1 MPITS
6 GGGVN
11 STMIQKI
18 IQYFSIEANNIADKA
33 SSIGANIYMN
43 KVYASTKINNS
54 DDVVAG
60 YEAKVEEQKNI
71 NAIAKKYMAYCEK
84 RWANLKISGSKNAQ
98 SLDEVLAL
106 ANFEELTARAS
117 EDKLDTINKLKEE
130 LNRLQ
135 QWDTHGGMD
144 NIEQDITIPACA
156 KAKKFRDESS
166 ERYEEY
172 ENKLEEAKKTADS
185 SNVSDKVKEGID
197 AVDERL
203 RMRDEQL
210 GWFNSILTP
219 SSALILELQKSL
231 ADYNP
236 KDERY
241 EKFENYNEQ
250 LNLKSSKKV
259 NNQAVL
265 GLDVGTQLLE
275 NFAYFVL
282 PGAQGLY
289 NALSNTGDGTRD
301 LLCAAQAADK
311 ASSFIGFVWDGF
323 VCKAAAKNDVVFG
336 VFYTSYLV
344 NKFIQFL
351 PVLITSVAAILACVG
366 YLITLCKYYYIS
378 PFVVAFALT
387 TKRVDKII
395 NFLITGITIF
405 FKPVLIVLFIYLAL
419 FLYSFISDVFVF
431 AGLSQFNILPRS
443 VTDITS
449 VLTFGI
455 IKAFLLIL
463 GCIASCYVIWKTIMT
478 GPDWTFKLLGLD
490 KDSDNTIVQGLG
502 NKLEN
507 RATIV

>member
-1 MPITS
+1 
-6 GGGVN
+6 
-11 STMIQKI
+11 
-18 IQYFSIEANNIADKA
+18 
-33 SSIGANIYMN
+33 MN

-71 NAIAKKYMAYCEK
+71 NAIAKKYMTYCQA
-84 RWANLKISGSKNAQ
+84 RWGELKNAGKNAQ

-117 EDKLDTINKLKEE
+117 EDQLDRINELKKE

-135 QWDTHGGMD
+135 QWDTHKGMN

-156 KAKKFRDESS
+156 KAKKARDESA
-166 ERYEEY
+166 ERHKEYEE
-172 ENKLEEAKKTADS
+172 KLKEAKHIKAS

-241 EKFENYNEQ
+241 EKFQNYNDQ

-265 GLDVGTQLLE
+265 GLDAGTQLLE

-311 ASSFIGFVWDGF
+311 GSSLLGFVWDGF
-323 VCKAAAKNDVVFG
+323 VCKAAAQNDVVFG
-336 VFYTSYLV
+336 IFYTSYLL
-344 NKFIQFL
+344 NKFLQFL
-351 PVLITSVAAILACVG
+351 PVLITSVSAILACVG
-366 YLITLCKYYYIS
+366 YLITLCKYFYIS

-387 TKRVDKII
+387 TKRVDKIV
-395 NFLITGITIF
+395 NFLVTGVTIF

-419 FLYSFISDVFVF
+419 FLYSFISDIFVF

-455 IKAFLLIL
+455 IKAFLLML

-502 NKLEN
+502 SKLES